1 MLLSISRPRFW
12 IYLVGPALLGG
23 VAALTSGGRW
33 SWLGAFAL
41 LIFTFPANLF
51 LYGINDIFDIE
62 TDRLNPKKQGYE
74 KTLDPKNIQ
83 PIVCWSILSLLPFLI
98 TFLLLPL
105 PAALSVAAFL
115 FLGAFYSAP
124 PIRAKARPF
133 LDALFNVLYMLPG
146 LAAWSAFGGGVLN
159 WWLVLAAACWCAAM
173 HAYSAV
179 PDIEAD
185 RDAHLSTIATTLG
198 KTRTLLVC
206 GVLYGLS
213 ALFVYPTFGWL
224 AFVLGSI
231 YVLFMLKSSQIQ
243 GKKLLRIYTWFPWL
257 NTLVGMLLFLIILAR
272 AW

>member
-1 MLLSISRPRFW
+1 
-12 IYLVGPALLGG
+12 
-23 VAALTSGGRW
+23 
-33 SWLGAFAL
+33 
-41 LIFTFPANLF
+41 
-51 LYGINDIFDIE
+51 
-62 TDRLNPKKQGYE
+62 
-74 KTLDPKNIQ
+74 
-83 PIVCWSILSLLPFLI
+83 
-98 TFLLLPL
+98 
-105 PAALSVAAFL
+105 
-115 FLGAFYSAP
+115 
-124 PIRAKARPF
+124 
-133 LDALFNVLYMLPG
+133 
-146 LAAWSAFGGGVLN
+146 
-159 WWLVLAAACWCAAM
+159 M

-206 GVLYGLS
+206 AVLYGLS